1 MKNLRD
7 IIEKFPKAKI
17 LVIGDLILD
26 EYIFGD
32 VERISPEAPVPVI
45 WAGRRDFSLGGAANV
60 ANNLR
65 ALGVD
70 VSLVGMVGSDHNGKI
85 LQEEL
90 EKRKIDIEG
99 IFEDKR
105 PTTLKTRF
113 IASHQQVLRCDWE
126 DKDPLSKSFV
136 SRIFRFVEK
145 NIDKFDA
152 LIIEDYG
159 KGLITCD
166 LLNRIKPLALEKRK
180 IITVDPKEEHFHYYR
195 GVTAITPNR
204 KEAESA
210 IRNIKITDSENQLNI
225 YTDRLL
231 TDKDID
237 LAGKELLN
245 YLNCQGVLV
254 TLGEKGMRLFE
265 KNKHLEHIETAA
277 LEVFDVT
284 GAGDTV
290 ISVFTLALSCGAK
303 MLEAAHLANF
313 AAGVVV
319 GKIGAATVSREEL
332 LRRISKG

>member
-1 MKNLRD
+1 MKNLRS
-7 IIEKFPKAKI
+7 IVEKFPKAKI

-26 EYIFGD
+26 EYIFGE

-45 WAGRRDFSLGGAANV
+45 WARRRNFSLGGSANV
-60 ANNLR
+60 ANNLKS
-65 ALGVD
+65 LGAD
-70 VSLVGMVGSDHNGKI
+70 VSLVGIVGSDHNAEI
-85 LQEEL
+85 LQREL
-90 EKRKIDIEG
+90 KKRKISTQG

-126 DKDPLSKSFV
+126 DKDPLSKPFL
-136 SRIFRFVEK
+136 SRIFKFVER

-195 GVTAITPNR
+195 DVTAITPNR

-210 IRNIKITDSENQLNI
+210 IRNIKITDSKNQLNI

-231 TDKDID
+231 TNRDID
-237 LAGKELLN
+237 LAGRELLD
-245 YLNCQGVLV
+245 YLNCQAILI

-265 KNKHLEHIETAA
+265 KNRDPEYIDTAA

-290 ISVFTLALSCGAK
+290 ISVFTLALCCRAK

-313 AAGVVV
+313 AAGIVV

>member
-1 MKNLRD
+1 MKNLRS
-7 IIEKFPKAKI
+7 IVEKFPKAKI

-26 EYIFGD
+26 EYIFGE

-45 WAGRRDFSLGGAANV
+45 WAKRRNFSPGGAANV

-65 ALGVD
+65 ALGAE
-70 VSLVGMVGSDHNGKI
+70 VSLVGIAGSDRNAEI
-85 LQEEL
+85 LQKEL
-90 EKRKIDIEG
+90 KKRKVDVEG
-99 IFEDKR
+99 IFKDKR

-126 DKDPLSKSFV
+126 DRDSLSKSLISKILKFIEK
-136 SRIFRFVEK
+136 SIDRF
-145 NIDKFDA
+145 NA

-159 KGLITCD
+159 KGLITPD
-166 LLNRIKPLALEKRK
+166 LLNRIKPLVLGKRK

-195 GVTAITPNR
+195 DVTAITPNR

-210 IRNIKITDSENQLNI
+210 IRNIKITDSKNQLNI
-225 YTDRLL
+225 YTDRLF

-245 YLNCQGVLV
+245 YLNCQGILI

-265 KNKHLEHIETAA
+265 KNKHPEHIDTAA

-290 ISVFTLALSCGAK
+290 ISVFTLALCCRAK

-313 AAGVVV
+313 AAGIVV
-319 GKIGAATVSREEL
+319 GKVGAATVSREEL
-332 LRRISKG
+332 LRRISK